1 MVPPGPFP
9 KPQWSSVCVGWMAL
23 LAAAAT
29 CPVGHLCYYVMAQIC
44 SADREALEK
53 EGAQMA
59 VCCHHRYSLRCSLLR
74 SGELRERVMP
84 RTGLRG
90 VLRCQQ
96 PPSSLR
102 LSQGP
107 RILPEHGPYTRL
119 CSANVQ
125 RARWFWEVQHT
136 LRPYTICIS
145 SMCIMQWGRRCSLP
159 FPDTEKML
167 GVCLARTVRH
177 HKTGVRLGWGTRR
190 VKDLKT

>member
-1 MVPPGPFP
+1 MPPGPFP

-102 LSQGP
+102 LSRVLRSCRSTGRTPDFARQTYSEPGGSGKYNTLGIH
-107 RILPEHGPYTRL
+107 IL
-119 CSANVQ
+119 SA
-125 RARWFWEVQHT
+125 
-136 LRPYTICIS
+136 
-145 SMCIMQWGRRCSLP
+145 
-159 FPDTEKML
+159 
-167 GVCLARTVRH
+167 
-177 HKTGVRLGWGTRR
+177 
-190 VKDLKT
+190 